1 MEYRRDDDGWQL
13 ASAAPVPGTPFL
25 ALVEFPRPQ
34 VLQGTMRVAG
44 RFAAMSLVLLLV
56 GWLGAWII
64 SRDITR
70 PIASL
75 AAGADAIAAG
85 DYSQRVET
93 SGRKDELGA
102 LANAFNT
109 MAANV
114 DASVEQLANDISER
128 KRAEAALRQA
138 DEMIRS
144 MVQSSPLPIIA
155 FDAEG
160 RIKLWNRAAEQTF
173 GWTAG
178 EVIGSRTPT
187 VNEEQRVEHNELR
200 ERAMKGE
207 VFTGRSI
214 TRQSKDGKPA
224 NLKLSCAATFDA
236 EGNATGVTAI
246 FEDVT
251 DSNKLEEQL
260 RQAQKMEAVGR
271 LAGGV
276 AHDFNNLLTVVL
288 GASDL
293 LLLELQPNDP
303 HRSVIGEIREAG
315 ERAAALTTQLLAF
328 SRKQLVEPKVFVVN
342 ELVADVNKML
352 RRLIGED
359 IQVSMRLSPDLSAVE
374 ADRGQ
379 IEQVLVN
386 LAVNARDAMP
396 RGGALIIE
404 TANVTLA
411 EDYVRSHTGV
421 LAGEY
426 VMLAVSDTGTGMSE
440 DTKAHLFEPFFTTKE
455 AGRGTGL
462 GLATCYGIV
471 RKAGGHIGV
480 YSETGVGTAMKVYL
494 PRAASKGDAAEV
506 TAVAPVARG
515 SETILVVED
524 DNAVR
529 TITLRVLKAQ
539 GYNVLEAADGPSALA
554 ALESHQGPVQLLF
567 TDVVLPGMGGRE
579 VAERVRALRPD
590 MKILFTSGYTDDV
603 ILQNKLLEHNV
614 LVLQKPF
621 TPATL
626 AAKVR
631 EILDA
636 AVPVAG

>member
-1 MEYRRDDDGWQL
+1 
-13 ASAAPVPGTPFL
+13 
-25 ALVEFPRPQ
+25 
-34 VLQGTMRVAG
+34 
-44 RFAAMSLVLLLV
+44 
-56 GWLGAWII
+56 
-64 SRDITR
+64 
-70 PIASL
+70 
-75 AAGADAIAAG
+75 
-85 DYSQRVET
+85 
-93 SGRKDELGA
+93 
-102 LANAFNT
+102 
-109 MAANV
+109 V

-214 TRQSKDGKPA
+214 TRQSKDVKPA

-359 IQVSMRLSPDLSAVE
+359 IQVSMRLSPDLYAVE

-411 EDYVRSHTGV
+411 EDYVR
-421 LAGEY
+421 
-426 VMLAVSDTGTGMSE
+426 
-440 DTKAHLFEPFFTTKE
+440 
-455 AGRGTGL
+455 
-462 GLATCYGIV
+462 
-471 RKAGGHIGV
+471 
-480 YSETGVGTAMKVYL
+480 
-494 PRAASKGDAAEV
+494 RA
-506 TAVAPVARG
+506 
-515 SETILVVED
+515 IL
-524 DNAVR
+524 R
-529 TITLRVLKAQ
+529 QPQRQ
-539 GYNVLEAADGPSALA
+539 
-554 ALESHQGPVQLLF
+554 
-567 TDVVLPGMGGRE
+567 
-579 VAERVRALRPD
+579 
-590 MKILFTSGYTDDV
+590 
-603 ILQNKLLEHNV
+603 
-614 LVLQKPF
+614 
-621 TPATL
+621 
-626 AAKVR
+626 
-631 EILDA
+631 
-636 AVPVAG
+636 

>member
-1 MEYRRDDDGWQL
+1 
-13 ASAAPVPGTPFL
+13 
-25 ALVEFPRPQ
+25 
-34 VLQGTMRVAG
+34 
-44 RFAAMSLVLLLV
+44 
-56 GWLGAWII
+56 
-64 SRDITR
+64 
-70 PIASL
+70 
-75 AAGADAIAAG
+75 
-85 DYSQRVET
+85 
-93 SGRKDELGA
+93 
-102 LANAFNT
+102 
-109 MAANV
+109 
-114 DASVEQLANDISER
+114 
-128 KRAEAALRQA
+128 
-138 DEMIRS
+138 
-144 MVQSSPLPIIA
+144 
-155 FDAEG
+155 
-160 RIKLWNRAAEQTF
+160 
-173 GWTAG
+173 
-178 EVIGSRTPT
+178 
-187 VNEEQRVEHNELR
+187 
-200 ERAMKGE
+200 
-207 VFTGRSI
+207 
-214 TRQSKDGKPA
+214 
-224 NLKLSCAATFDA
+224 
-236 EGNATGVTAI
+236 
-246 FEDVT
+246 
-251 DSNKLEEQL
+251 
-260 RQAQKMEAVGR
+260 
-271 LAGGV
+271 V

-359 IQVSMRLSPDLSAVE
+359 IQVSMRLSPDLYAVE